1 MCGTNS
7 DAMLAWAVERGL
19 LAVASRALE
28 LGADPNGQ
36 DDFGATLLMHA
47 AWQVRL
53 AASSSLHN
61 IPTRCRFQV
70 ALFRALHPLNRL
82 VAGFVWWYIGSRN
95 PLVKGSLRVAGLGGA
110 QRHAA
115 IGGRPRGR
123 AERQRLHS
131 AHARRSAR

>member
-1 MCGTNS
+1 
-7 DAMLAWAVERGL
+7 MLAWAVERGL

-70 ALFRALHPLNRL
+70 ALFRPSLSEPFTPL
-82 VAGFVWWYIGSRN
+82 IG
-95 PLVKGSLRVAGLGGA
+95 LWQGLFGGT
-110 QRHAA
+110 
-115 IGGRPRGR
+115 
-123 AERQRLHS
+123 
-131 AHARRSAR
+131 